1 MADNRVDAI
10 VPTLSGRQNSDSS
23 LRSSSDLERKEL
35 KLRTDDEKQP
45 SSHEHAAY
53 GEEDADVTA
62 SVVAPVAMPWRYKW
76 LALLV
81 IVLLPIGNTWA
92 DSSMSPLKATLRREL
107 KISNT
112 DYGVIDS
119 AGNIVNSVW
128 PIIGGLALDWYGV
141 NLGLLACT
149 GVIFV
154 GACLSAI
161 ACNISNW
168 RLMAGGKILQG
179 FGDAVL
185 DSAQRKLLYHYFG
198 SKGLAFAGGLE
209 LSVYRAISLIAGST
223 AVPISEGT
231 GWYGWAFWIP
241 AMWCL
246 VSVMITIGYV
256 IFDAKFVPKSIRL
269 TSNKAAAKLARDH
282 VAKKRFNLSAY
293 WLLPWAFWMLP
304 STMVMQSAAAGAF
317 GGISP
322 DLIRMKGYTEAVA
335 AFTANARQL
344 IPLFLLPFVGLGI
357 DRFGHRFHLIAF
369 APLLWILSYSLIGFT
384 SVHPLVPVVFV
395 SFCNLIQA
403 FPIQATIPLLVRDQT
418 KLGTAFG
425 VYRAFNNAGSAIMD
439 VVIGR
444 LQDSTEDMAYTKVLY
459 LVISLKALA
468 FVLGLGY
475 LFADFKYLGRGMT
488 MSERARVEQE
498 SQIENP
504 EDDPLTRRTVSKVWT
519 WYGTGIL
526 FAMVV
531 TGWVIFIYYLL

>member
-1 MADNRVDAI
+1 MSRAI
-10 VPTLSGRQNSDSS
+10 ETLPQLPAQRKASSQRSGS
-23 LRSSSDLERKEL
+23 EE
-35 KLRTDDEKQP
+35 DDEKQAD
-45 SSHEHAAY
+45 SIKQVAAS
-53 GEEDADVTA
+53 GEEDEVSTTLP
-62 SVVAPVAMPWRYKW
+62 APQMPWRYKW

-107 KISNT
+107 KITNT
-112 DYGVIDS
+112 QYGVIDS
-119 AGNIVNSVW
+119 ASNIVNSVW
-128 PIIGGLALDWYGV
+128 PIIGGMALDWWGV

-198 SKGLAFAGGLE
+198 TRGLAFAGGLE

-231 GWYGWAFWIP
+231 GWYGWSFWIP
-241 AMWCL
+241 VMWCL
-246 VSVMITIGYV
+246 VSIAITVGY
-256 IFDAKFVPKSIRL
+256 IFFDAKFVPKNIRL
-269 TSNKAAAKLARDH
+269 TSNKEAAKLARDH
-282 VAKKRFNLSAY
+282 VAKKRFSLDSY
-293 WLLPWAFWMLP
+293 KKLPWAFWMLP
-304 STMVMQSAAAGAF
+304 STMLMQSAAAGAF
-317 GGISP
+317 GSISP

-344 IPLFLLPFVGLGI
+344 IPLFLLPFVGIAI
-357 DRFGHRFHLIAF
+357 DRFGHRFHLITLC
-369 APLLWILSYSLIGFT
+369 PLIWILSYSLIGFS

-395 SFCNLIQA
+395 SFANLIQA
-403 FPIQATIPLLVRDQT
+403 FPIQATIPLLVRDQS

-425 VYRAFNNAGSAIMD
+425 VYRAFNNSGSAIMD

-444 LQDSTEDMAYTKVLY
+444 LQDTTENFAYDKVLY

-468 FVLGLGY
+468 FFLGLGY
-475 LFADFKYLGRGMT
+475 IYADFNYLGKGMT
-488 MSERARVEQE
+488 MSERARVERE
-498 SQIENP
+498 AEVENHQA
-504 EDDPLTRRTVSKVWT
+504 DPLTRRTVNRIWT
-519 WYGTGIL
+519 WWGTCAL
-526 FAMVV
+526 ASMVI
-531 TGWVIFIYYLL
+531 TGWVIFIYYML

>member
-1 MADNRVDAI
+1 MSSAI
-10 VPTLSGRQNSDSS
+10 ESVVPRLPAQRTTSQ
-23 LRSSSDLERKEL
+23 RSSSVD
-35 KLRTDDEKQP
+35 DDEKRAESIKQARGSANEDGHQDSGP
-45 SSHEHAAY
+45 S
-53 GEEDADVTA
+53 
-62 SVVAPVAMPWRYKW
+62 VAPQMPWRYKW

-107 KISNT
+107 KITNT
-112 DYGVIDS
+112 QYGVIDS
-119 AGNIVNSVW
+119 ASNIVNSVW
-128 PIIGGLALDWYGV
+128 PIIGGIALDWYGV
-141 NLGLLACT
+141 NIGLFACT

-161 ACNISNW
+161 ACNITNW

-246 VSVMITIGYV
+246 VSVAITVAYV
-256 IFDAKFVPKSIRL
+256 MFDSKYVPKDIRL

-282 VAKKRFNLSAY
+282 VAKKRFSLSSY

-304 STMVMQSAAAGAF
+304 STMIMQSSAAGAF
-317 GGISP
+317 GSISP
-322 DLIRMKGYTEAVA
+322 DLIRMRGYSEVVA
-335 AFTANARQL
+335 GFTANARQL
-344 IPLFLLPFVGLGI
+344 IPLFLLPFVGLAI
-357 DRFGHRFHLIAF
+357 DRFGHRFHLITF
-369 APLLWILSYSLIGFT
+369 APLLWILTYSLIGFS
-384 SVHPLVPVVFV
+384 SVHPLVPVVFA
-395 SFCNLIQA
+395 SFCNLVQA

-425 VYRAFNNAGSAIMD
+425 VYRAMNNAGSAIMD

-444 LQDSTEDMAYTKVLY
+444 LQDQTEGFKYDKVLY
-459 LVISLKALA
+459 LVISLKAFA
-468 FVLGLGY
+468 FFLGLGY
-475 LFADFKYLGRGMT
+475 IFVDFKYLGRGMT
-488 MSERARVEQE
+488 MSEKARVDREAE
-498 SQIENP
+498 IENAQ
-504 EDDPLTRRTVSKVWT
+504 EDPLTRRTVSSAWT
-519 WYGTGIL
+519 WYGTGML
-526 FAMVV
+526 AAMVI
-531 TGWVIFIYYLL
+531 TGWVIFIYYLV